1 MNSDKVKCYIYTRV
15 STALQV
21 DGFSLDAQRETMRK
35 YADFQNMEIVREYS
49 DEGHS
54 GKNIRGRQEFVRML
68 NDIEDGKDEV
78 SFVLVFKLSRF
89 GRNAAD
95 VLSSLQL
102 MQDYG
107 VNLICVED
115 NIDSSKEAGKLLIS
129 IIAAVAEMERENIR
143 VQTMAGRMQKARE
156 GKWNGGFAPY
166 GYALENGELVIA
178 EDEADI
184 IRMIFDRYINTDDGI
199 NGVANYLNNHGYTKK
214 LRQNGTIPGFSTS
227 FVKKIIDNPI
237 YMGKIAYG
245 RRRTEK
251 KNGTRNETHVVEQS
265 EYPIY
270 EGIHEAIISEEEWK
284 LALEKRAKNNY
295 RREKVN
301 DPDHAHILSG
311 ILRCPCCGKGMYGNV
326 AKAHS
331 KDNKTRY
338 YYYCK
343 NTVNATGHTCTFR
356 TNIEQS
362 QIDGMLERLISAMTR
377 EGKFKEAIQSKI
389 GTTVDASDMEKEMT
403 VLSAKLHQTEAI
415 KTRIEQQMDSL
426 NVNTSHYE
434 KKIADLQ
441 RRLDSQ
447 YDMIDETERAI
458 AEVRAQILDLKK
470 SSISADS
477 IYEFLLHF
485 DEIYRE
491 CTDAEKKKFMQS
503 FVERIELYPERR
515 KDGNWIKN
523 ILFNFSIPVVRDEEE
538 LARIDGISMET
549 GIQNGVDIPL
559 EKLPTHET
567 VCLLSK
573 LYEAKHHINVKVDM
587 DELDLT
593 SAEAK
598 ATYKEIEKWV

>member
-1 MNSDKVKCYIYTRV
+1 MNRDKVKCYIYTRV
-15 STALQV
+15 STAIQV
-21 DGFSLDAQRETMRK
+21 DGYSLDAQRETMRK

-54 GKNIRGRQEFVRML
+54 GKNIWGRQEFVRML

-166 GYALENGELVIA
+166 GYALESGELVIA

-270 EGIHEAIISEEEWK
+270 EGIHEAIISEEEWNM
-284 LALEKRAKNNY
+284 AQEKRSKNNY

-343 NTVNATGHTCTFR
+343 NTVNATGHKCTFR

-389 GTTVDASDMEKEMT
+389 GTTVDTSDMEKELS
-403 VLSAKLHQTEAI
+403 VLSAKLHQAEGI

-426 NVNTSHYE
+426 DVNTPHYE

-447 YDMIDETERAI
+447 YDTIDEVEQAI
-458 AEVRAQILDLKK
+458 TEVRAQIFDLKK

-503 FVERIELYPERR
+503 FVDRIELYPERR

-523 ILFNFSIPVVRDEEE
+523 ILFNFSIPVVREDEE
-538 LARIDGISMET
+538 LARIGGISMENST
-549 GIQNGVDIPL
+549 LSNVDLPL

-567 VCLLSK
+567 VCLLV
-573 LYEAKHHINVKVDM
+573 NQN
-587 DELDLT
+587 
-593 SAEAK
+593 AK
-598 ATYKEIEKWV
+598 AKQHVNVGIDAEDYYRIKNS